1 MCECFVLLRELCKK
15 AHIVVLKNLQSRHK
29 FYTTAGRDGR
39 DKSQLCVLGASCCW
53 DFDKLTW
60 AVKDTNLVQTGYI
73 DIDIVVFIEF
83 DDDVEFNVDFYDDVI
98 DCM

>member
-1 MCECFVLLRELCKK
+1 M
-15 AHIVVLKNLQSRHK
+15 
-29 FYTTAGRDGR
+29 
-39 DKSQLCVLGASCCW
+39 
-53 DFDKLTW
+53 TW